1 MTLESSGRCEFTEF
15 MSNHILCYI
24 HGDMLAS
31 VMNSEGVADKFGKD
45 CGAAAPGL
53 ENLLVAGLV
62 HLHDSLEQFRLHE
75 RSFFNASAHYF
86 CSFLDLLAVA
96 ALHDKLIGG
105 LLGVS
110 RLIAECG
117 LAPRSAGTGS
127 TDRALAL
134 TAAVRV
140 VVRVHDG
147 AADRRADAHVAGTA
161 GLADVH
167 VLMVDVADLADDCD
181 AVRAD
186 ETDFA
191 GRQTDLRIL
200 RVLGHQLGVVTG
212 GADELCAAAGVD
224 LDVVDDA
231 FEYLMSKAQKGEK
244 GQYFTPRYVI
254 DMCVKMMNPTTKD
267 KIIDTACGSSVAFL
281 RSGKTFVEKKVFLKA
296 MDLLQ
301 QNVSLRKPIL
311 SETMFLPLILTKR
324 PSV

>member
-147 AADRRADAHVAGTA
+147 AADGGSPAEVTAAACLTDLDILVVNVAN
-161 GLADVH
+161 LADCCHAGSGNVSQLARGQTKKGVCAFLSH
-167 VLMVDVADLADDCD
+167 ELCGVARRSCQLTASAGIKLNVVNESTGGDVGQGKCVADLDIGIGACD
-181 AVRAD
+181 N
-186 ETDFA
+186 
-191 GRQTDLRIL
+191 
-200 RVLGHQLGVVTG
+200 RVAHC
-212 GADELCAAAGVD
+212 E
-224 LDVVDDA
+224 
-231 FEYLMSKAQKGEK
+231 
-244 GQYFTPRYVI
+244 
-254 DMCVKMMNPTTKD
+254 
-267 KIIDTACGSSVAFL
+267 ACGS
-281 RSGKTFVEKKVFLKA
+281 E
-296 MDLLQ
+296 D
-301 QNVSLRKPIL
+301 VSLLAVGIL
-311 SETMFLPLILTKR
+311 KQSYM
-324 PSV
+324 S